1 MTDRELLQ
9 QALDALEMYA
19 PAFESLIYTK
29 TDKKRD
35 ETLAALRQRL
45 AQPEPEPFCWMITG
59 SNQVYRGAYA
69 EHDARHEAKIVG
81 GECVAFP
88 LLAAAPQKGTI

>member
-9 QALDALEMYA
+9 QALEALQDIH
-19 PAFESLIYTK
+19 PANMTPMAENVWKSVIL
-29 TDKKRD
+29 
-35 ETLAALRQRL
+35 LLRQRL

-69 EHDARHEAKIVG
+69 EYDARNEAKIVG
-81 GECVAFP
+81 GDCVAFP
-88 LLAAAPQKGTI
+88 LFTAPQKGTL